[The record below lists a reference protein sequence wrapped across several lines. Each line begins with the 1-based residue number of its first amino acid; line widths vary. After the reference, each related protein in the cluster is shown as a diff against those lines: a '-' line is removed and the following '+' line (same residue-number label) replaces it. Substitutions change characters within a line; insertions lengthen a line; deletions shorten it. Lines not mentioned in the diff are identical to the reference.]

1 MFSISNALFIYAF
14 EAPAFCCLHF
24 FVCLQSPMVVTIDET
39 DPERTERIKARM
51 QAAIELRKAKEQS
64 PRRKARAEAAAI
76 VCQKERQ
83 QKWEQVKL
91 KKAINSQLQGN
102 TPDQ

>member
-1 MFSISNALFIYAF
+1 
-14 EAPAFCCLHF
+14 
-24 FVCLQSPMVVTIDET
+24 MVVTMDKT
-39 DPERTERIKARM
+39 DPQRTERIKARM
-51 QAAIELRKAKEQS
+51 QASIELRKAKEQS
-64 PRRKARAEAAAI
+64 PRRMARAEAAAI
-76 VCQKERQ
+76 VSQKERQ